1 MADVRFAVGKYLSEG
16 RICLPVR
23 PGEKATRLKKWQEPD
38 TRPTLEDFGADD
50 NVAERLDNIV
60 DIDPDCREGRIA
72 CERLLLLTERKHGR
86 PGIGITHYWFD
97 APGMKFEEFKDI
109 PRPDPK
115 DPTRMVAQNLIEIR
129 TGRFH
134 YTLLP
139 PSQVVKKDQF
149 GNEFPGETVELYWDQ
164 EKPAAP
170 VDAKGLRHSVCCSA
184 TAALLGRCWPK
195 GSRHKCA
202 IDAAGFLAARELDA
216 KEIEEIIRTAAIIA
230 NDDEVED
237 RARAARDTV
246 ATFKAGAK
254 TSGGPSLA
262 QSIGEEVVKRLSQW
276 WGGNSGAT
284 DGVVEE
290 MNKRHFVVR
299 LGKDTVI
306 ATEEDDDVFFQHEKA
321 LYLLYANQL
330 VKIGEKQKG
339 VDKGKAIE
347 ETKFTIWKKSPKR
360 RGFRTVTFAPPPKVA
375 DDRDYNLWKG
385 FAVQP
390 LQAPEGVTLG
400 TPAHDQWICDVVMPR
415 CMKYLALIHDIIC
428 GGEPLRQE
436 EYFEYLLDLLAL
448 TVQQPG
454 EPSEVAV
461 VLKGERGA
469 GKGMFIRNYGMIF
482 GRHYAHISKPEQ
494 ITGKFNAA
502 VSGKIVIFAD
512 EAFFAGDKRDLGALK
527 VLITEPTLAI
537 ERKGIDVTQEQ
548 NFVHLFMASNEDW
561 HTPAGFQERR
571 FFALSVSN
579 ARMQDTEYFEAIKQE
594 MNNGGREAF
603 LTFLLA
609 RVITPERRKALRHAP
624 RTDELRIQQEATLP
638 PELKWW
644 KDCLWKGEIR
654 DGEGWPAEMP
664 GSMLHSEYLMYCD
677 MMKNNRRVSVVDLC
691 RRVLAP
697 YLGDTLR
704 PRMESGVRANVRE
717 IKSLVECRDAF
728 DKASGTKTPW
738 PQVIGEGAKG
748 QQSGEQAPSTQDPKD
763 LPF

>member
-23 PGEKATRLKKWQEPD
+23 PGEKATRVKKWSDPD
-38 TRPTLEDFGADD
+38 CRPTLEDFGADD

-170 VDAKGLRHSVCCSA
+170 VDAKGLRHSVCCAS

-202 IDAAGFLAARELDA
+202 IDAAGFLAARELDP

-246 ATFKAGAK
+246 ATFKAGGK
-254 TSGGPSLA
+254 TSGGPSLME
-262 QSIGEEVVKRLSQW
+262 SMGDEVLKRLSQW
-276 WGGNSGAT
+276 WGGNSAAT

-290 MNKRHFVVR
+290 MNRKHFVVR
-299 LGKDTVI
+299 LGKDEVI
-306 ATEEDDDVFFQHEKA
+306 GTEDGEQVFFQHEKA
-321 LYLLYANQL
+321 LYLRYANQL
-330 VKIGEKQKG
+330 VKIGETQKG
-339 VDKGKAIE
+339 ANKGKAIE
-347 ETKFTIWKKSPKR
+347 ETKFTIWKKSAKR
-360 RGFRTVTFAPPPKVA
+360 RDFRTVTFMPPPKVA
-375 DDRDYNLWKG
+375 DPRDYNLWKG

-390 LQAPEGVTLG
+390 LQVPEGIIVG
-400 TPAHDQWICDVVMPR
+400 SDAHDRWIADVVVPR
-415 CMKYLALIHDIIC
+415 CIKYLGLIHDIIC
-428 GGEPLRQE
+428 GGEPARQE

-448 TVQQPG
+448 TVQRPG

-469 GKGMFIRNYGMIF
+469 GKGMFVRNYGALF
-482 GRHYAHISKPEQ
+482 GRHFVHISKPEQ

-502 VSGKIVIFAD
+502 VSGKIIIFAD

-527 VLITEPTLAI
+527 VLITEPSLAI
-537 ERKGIDVTQEQ
+537 ERKGIDVTQED

-571 FFALSVSN
+571 FFALLVSN
-579 ARMQDTEYFEAIKQE
+579 TKMQDSDYFDAIKQE
-594 MNNGGREAF
+594 MDNGGREAF

-609 RVITPERRKALRHAP
+609 RTITDEKRKALRHAP

-644 KDCLWKGEIR
+644 KDCLWSGEIR
-654 DGEGWPAEMP
+654 EGEGWPEEI
-664 GSMLHSEYLMYCD
+664 GTSLLYSEYLMYCD
-677 MMKNNRRVSVVDLC
+677 RMKVNRRVSDVDMG
-691 RRVLAP
+691 RRVLAL
-697 YLGDTLR
+697 YLGEVRR
-704 PRMESGVRANVRE
+704 PRLEGGGRGRSRE
-717 IKSLVECRDAF
+717 LLSLVQCREAF

-738 PQVIGEGAKG
+738 PQVIGEGPKG
-748 QQSGEQAPSTQDPKD
+748 QQPAVPAPSTPDPKD